1 MAKKSED
8 RSTIDLAIKLASDD
22 TKDETVTQIESKL
35 IDTNPNQPRKHF
47 DEESLNE
54 LAVSIKNYGVIQP
67 ILVCPKEGGRYEL
80 IAGERRLRAS
90 KMAGL
95 SFIPAIVKKFTE
107 SEMAEIALIE
117 NLQREDLNPIE
128 EARAYRSLM
137 EKYGF
142 TQEELADKLGKSRPV
157 IANSLRLLSLNPV
170 VVEMVETGRLSAGH
184 ARCLASIKDMGV
196 QATYALA
203 ACDKQLSVR
212 QLENMVR
219 AYLKPGKQPKTPKKA
234 FISPE
239 LKELVNNM
247 QRTFGTKVKAV
258 GNNEKGRIFIDY
270 YTKDD
275 LIRIY
280 ELIDSLSEQE

>member
-1 MAKKSED
+1 MAKKTED

-22 TKDETVTQIESKL
+22 TKDEAVTQVKSDL
-35 IDTNPNQPRKHF
+35 IDTNPNQPRKRF
-47 DEESLNE
+47 DDESLQE

-90 KMAGL
+90 KIAGL
-95 SFIPAIVKKFTE
+95 SFIPAIVKRFTE
-107 SEMAEIALIE
+107 SQMAEIALIE

-170 VVEMVETGRLSAGH
+170 VVEMVESGRLSAGH

-219 AYLKPGKQPKTPKKA
+219 AYLKPGKEPKTPRKA

-280 ELIDSLSEQE
+280 ELIDTLTETE

>member
-8 RSTIDLAIKLASDD
+8 RSTIDLALKLANDD
-22 TKDETVTQIESKL
+22 TKGEAVTQIESKL

-47 DEESLNE
+47 DEDSLNE

-95 SFIPAIVKKFTE
+95 SFIPAIVKRFTE

-170 VVEMVETGRLSAGH
+170 VVDMVETGRLSAGH

-219 AYLKPGKQPKTPKKA
+219 AYLKPGKEPKTPKKA

-280 ELIDSLSEQE
+280 ELIDTLSEKE

>member
-8 RSTIDLAIKLASDD
+8 RSTIDLALKLAADD
-22 TKDETVTQIESKL
+22 TKDEKVTQIQSKL

-47 DEESLNE
+47 DEESLQE

-67 ILVCPKEGGRYEL
+67 ILVSPKEGGRYEL

-95 SFIPAIVKKFTE
+95 SFIPAIVKQFTE

-137 EKYGF
+137 DKYGF

-170 VVEMVETGRLSAGH
+170 VIEMVETGRLSSGH
-184 ARCLASIKDMGV
+184 ARCLAAIKDMGV

-219 AYLKPGKQPKTPKKA
+219 AYLKPGKEPKTPKKF

>member
-8 RSTIDLAIKLASDD
+8 RSTIDLALKLTNDD
-22 TKDETVTQIESKL
+22 TKGEAVTQIESKL

-47 DEESLNE
+47 DEDALNE

-95 SFIPAIVKKFTE
+95 SFIPAIVKRFTE

-157 IANSLRLLSLNPV
+157 ISNSLRLLSLNPV

-219 AYLKPGKQPKTPKKA
+219 AYLKPGKEPKTPKKA

-280 ELIDSLSEQE
+280 ELIDTLSEQE

>member
-8 RSTIDLAIKLASDD
+8 RSTIDLALKLATDD
-22 TKDETVTQIESKL
+22 TKDEMVTQIQSKL

-47 DEESLNE
+47 DEESLQE

-67 ILVCPKEGGRYEL
+67 ILVSPKEGGRYEL

-95 SFIPAIVKKFTE
+95 SFIPAIVKQFTE

-137 EKYGF
+137 DKYGF

-170 VVEMVETGRLSAGH
+170 VIEMVETGRLSSGH
-184 ARCLASIKDMGV
+184 ARCLAAIKDMGV

-219 AYLKPGKQPKTPKKA
+219 AYLKPGKEPKTPKKF

>member
-8 RSTIDLAIKLASDD
+8 RSTIDLALKLANDD
-22 TKDETVTQIESKL
+22 TKGEAVTQIESKL

-47 DEESLNE
+47 DEDSLNE

-95 SFIPAIVKKFTE
+95 SFIPAIVKRFTE

-219 AYLKPGKQPKTPKKA
+219 AYLKPGKEPKTPKKA

-280 ELIDSLSEQE
+280 ELIDTLSEQE

>member
-8 RSTIDLAIKLASDD
+8 LSTIDLALKLANDD
-22 TKDETVTQIESKL
+22 TKGEAVTQIESKL

-47 DEESLNE
+47 DEDSLNE

-95 SFIPAIVKKFTE
+95 SFIPAIVKRFTE

-170 VVEMVETGRLSAGH
+170 VVDMVETGRLSAGH

-219 AYLKPGKQPKTPKKA
+219 AYLKPGKEPKTPKKA

-280 ELIDSLSEQE
+280 ELIDTLSEQE

>member
-8 RSTIDLAIKLASDD
+8 RSTIDLALKLATDD
-22 TKDETVTQIESKL
+22 TKDEKVTQIQSKL

-47 DEESLNE
+47 DEESLQE

-67 ILVCPKEGGRYEL
+67 ILVSPKEGGRYEL

-95 SFIPAIVKKFTE
+95 SFIPAIVKQFTE

-137 EKYGF
+137 DKYGF

-157 IANSLRLLSLNPV
+157 IANSLRLLSLNPDV
-170 VVEMVETGRLSAGH
+170 IEMVETGRLSSGH
-184 ARCLASIKDMGV
+184 AR
-196 QATYALA
+196 
-203 ACDKQLSVR
+203 
-212 QLENMVR
+212 
-219 AYLKPGKQPKTPKKA
+219 
-234 FISPE
+234 
-239 LKELVNNM
+239 
-247 QRTFGTKVKAV
+247 
-258 GNNEKGRIFIDY
+258 
-270 YTKDD
+270 
-275 LIRIY
+275 
-280 ELIDSLSEQE
+280 

>member
-1 MAKKSED
+1 MAKKTED
-8 RSTIDLAIKLASDD
+8 RSTIDLAFKFASDD
-22 TKDETVTQIESKL
+22 TKDEKVTQIESKL
-35 IDTNPNQPRKHF
+35 IDTNPNQPRKRF
-47 DEESLNE
+47 DEDSLNE
-54 LAVSIKNYGVIQP
+54 LAASIKNYGVIQP
-67 ILVCPKEGGRYEL
+67 ILVCPKDGGRYEL

-90 KMAGL
+90 KIAGL
-95 SFIPAIVKKFTE
+95 SFIPAIVKRFTE

-170 VVEMVETGRLSAGH
+170 VVDMVEAGRLSAGH
-184 ARCLASIKDMGV
+184 ARCLASIKDMSV

-219 AYLKPGKQPKTPKKA
+219 AYLKPGKEPKTPRKA

-280 ELIDSLSEQE
+280 ELIDTLTETE

>member
-8 RSTIDLAIKLASDD
+8 RSTIDLALKLANDD
-22 TKDETVTQIESKL
+22 TKGEAVTQIESKL

-47 DEESLNE
+47 DEDALNE

-95 SFIPAIVKKFTE
+95 SFIPAIVKRFTE

-170 VVEMVETGRLSAGH
+170 VVEMVETGRLSSGH

-219 AYLKPGKQPKTPKKA
+219 AYLKPGKEPKTPKKA

-258 GNNEKGRIFIDY
+258 EKKEKGRIFIDY

-280 ELIDSLSEQE
+280 ELIDTLSEQE

>member
-8 RSTIDLAIKLASDD
+8 RSTIDLALKLANDD
-22 TKDETVTQIESKL
+22 TKGEAVTQIESKL

-47 DEESLNE
+47 DEDALNE

-95 SFIPAIVKKFTE
+95 SFIPAIVKRFTE

-170 VVEMVETGRLSAGH
+170 VVDMVETGRLSAGH

-219 AYLKPGKQPKTPKKA
+219 AYLKPGKEPKTPKKA

-280 ELIDSLSEQE
+280 ELIDTLSEQE

>member
-8 RSTIDLAIKLASDD
+8 RSTIDLALKLATDD
-22 TKDETVTQIESKL
+22 TKDEKVTQIQSKL

-47 DEESLNE
+47 DEESLQE

-67 ILVCPKEGGRYEL
+67 ILVSPKEGGRYEL

-95 SFIPAIVKKFTE
+95 SFIPAIVKQFTE

-137 EKYGF
+137 DKYGF

-170 VVEMVETGRLSAGH
+170 VIEMVETGRLSSGH

-219 AYLKPGKQPKTPKKA
+219 AYLKPGKEPKTPKKF

>member
-22 TKDETVTQIESKL
+22 TKDETITQIESKL

>member
-8 RSTIDLAIKLASDD
+8 RTTIDLAFRLANDD
-22 TKDETVTQIESKL
+22 TKDEKVTQIESKL

-47 DEESLNE
+47 DEDALNE

-67 ILVCPKEGGRYEL
+67 ILVSPKDGGRYEL

-90 KMAGL
+90 KIAGL

-128 EARAYRSLM
+128 EARAYRALM
-137 EKYGF
+137 ENYGF

-170 VVEMVETGRLSAGH
+170 VIEMVETGRLSAGH
-184 ARCLASIKDMGV
+184 ARCLAAIKDMGV

-219 AYLKPGKQPKTPKKA
+219 AYLKPGKEPKTPKKA

-280 ELIDSLSEQE
+280 ELIDNLSEQE

>member
-8 RSTIDLAIKLASDD
+8 RSTIDLALKLATDD
-22 TKDETVTQIESKL
+22 TKDEKVTQIQSKL

-47 DEESLNE
+47 DEESLQE

-67 ILVCPKEGGRYEL
+67 ILVSPKEGGRYEL

-95 SFIPAIVKKFTE
+95 SFIPAIVKQFTE

-137 EKYGF
+137 DKYGF

-170 VVEMVETGRLSAGH
+170 VIEMVETGRLSSGH
-184 ARCLASIKDMGV
+184 ARCLAAIKDMGV

-212 QLENMVR
+212 QLESMVR
-219 AYLKPGKQPKTPKKA
+219 AYLKPGKEPKTPKKF

>member
-8 RSTIDLAIKLASDD
+8 RSTIDLALKLANDD
-22 TKDETVTQIESKL
+22 TKGEAVTQIESKL

-47 DEESLNE
+47 DEDALNE

-95 SFIPAIVKKFTE
+95 SFIPAIVKRFTE

-219 AYLKPGKQPKTPKKA
+219 AYLKPGKEPKTPKKA

-280 ELIDSLSEQE
+280 ELIDTLSEQE

>member
-8 RSTIDLAIKLASDD
+8 RSTIDLALKLANDD
-22 TKDETVTQIESKL
+22 TKGEAVTQIESKL

-47 DEESLNE
+47 DEDALNE

-95 SFIPAIVKKFTE
+95 SFIPAIVKRFTK

-219 AYLKPGKQPKTPKKA
+219 AYLKPGKEPKTPKKA

-280 ELIDSLSEQE
+280 ELIDTLSEQE

>member
-8 RSTIDLAIKLASDD
+8 RSTIDLALKLANDD
-22 TKDETVTQIESKL
+22 TKGEAVTQIESKL

-47 DEESLNE
+47 DEDALNE

-95 SFIPAIVKKFTE
+95 SFIPAIVKRFTE

-219 AYLKPGKQPKTPKKA
+219 AYLKPGKEPKPPKKA

-280 ELIDSLSEQE
+280 ELIDTLSEQE

>member
-8 RSTIDLAIKLASDD
+8 RSTIDLALKLASDD

-219 AYLKPGKQPKTPKKA
+219 AYLKPGKEPKTPKKA

-280 ELIDSLSEQE
+280 ELIDTLSEQE